1 VDEEHDARVL
11 LIDQAIG
18 HHASE
23 NVSGMAASDSDKPYE
38 SNAESLAVSQRLG
51 FKLSAS
57 PIEAGLVAGIF
68 FGRLTRRFGFL
79 PSRRISG
86 PSAEFISVN
95 RLTAGGRIRSLL
107 LAPMNNPYL
116 RLCPGT
122 T

>member
-1 VDEEHDARVL
+1 MV
-11 LIDQAIG
+11 
-18 HHASE
+18 
-23 NVSGMAASDSDKPYE
+23 ASDSDKPHDL
-38 SNAESLAVSQRLG
+38 NAESLASSQRLG

-57 PIEAGLVAGIF
+57 PIEAGRCAGVF

-95 RLTAGGRIRSLL
+95 RLTVGVGSRSLL

-116 RLCPGT
+116 RLCLGMT
-122 T
+122 